1 MNPENLLCQP
11 LEYPLRLLL
20 LPLKV
25 RAAFKH
31 KTKVW
36 SLTSSSGRTTSTKPF
51 SSDIVSTMLQVFLS
65 PFPGFTKPVP
75 NAFLH
80 PLTILRL
87 NPEPANLDI
96 NLAASLLCRQT

>member
-1 MNPENLLCQP
+1 MTPKNLLCQP
-11 LEYPLRLLL
+11 LEFPLRLLL

-51 SSDIVSTMLQVFLS
+51 SSDIVSTMGQV
-65 PFPGFTKPVP
+65 FPGFTKPVP
-75 NAFLH
+75 NAFLL
-80 PLTILRL
+80 PLAILRAL
-87 NPEPANLDI
+87 VSVAV
-96 NLAASLLCRQT
+96 T